1 MSQSRLILSAGGLL
15 AAILLAV
22 AAAIVAG
29 YSVVAADQ
37 GAMLKFKPEQ
47 HDFGKVTATNDSA
60 PLTVTVI
67 NKSRSAPITFTSI
80 VAAETFS
87 IQSDKCSGSPLAPG
101 KSCKVEVVFHPM
113 VTGKVSAPN
122 GLTFTDSAPNS
133 PQQVQLEGQGTVGSF
148 FRRRCGRRDQ
158 WRGSS
163 WPMSSLRPCAEP
175 TTALCRRPAARGRS
189 LSTRLSL
196 RIPSTRTGTSSP
208 AALTI

>member
-15 AAILLAV
+15 AALLLAV

-37 GAMLKFKPEQ
+37 GAMLKFKPDQ

-60 PLTVTVI
+60 LLTVTVT

-101 KSCKVEVVFHPM
+101 RSCKVAVVFHPM
-113 VTGKVSAPN
+113 VTGKVNAPN

-148 FRRRCGRRDQ
+148 
-158 WRGSS
+158 
-163 WPMSSLRPCAEP
+163 L
-175 TTALCRRPAARGRS
+175 
-189 LSTRLSL
+189 
-196 RIPSTRTGTSSP
+196 
-208 AALTI
+208 

>member
-37 GAMLKFKPEQ
+37 GAMLKFKPDQ

-60 PLTVTVI
+60 PLTVTVT
-67 NKSRSAPITFTSI
+67 NKSTSAPITFTSI

-101 KSCKVEVVFHPM
+101 RSCKVEVVFHPM
-113 VTGKVSAPN
+113 VTGKISAPN
-122 GLTFTDSAPNS
+122 GLTFTDSAQNS
-133 PQQVQLEGQGTVGSF
+133 PQQVDLEGQGTVGSF
-148 FRRRCGRRDQ
+148 F
-158 WRGSS
+158 
-163 WPMSSLRPCAEP
+163 
-175 TTALCRRPAARGRS
+175 
-189 LSTRLSL
+189 
-196 RIPSTRTGTSSP
+196 
-208 AALTI
+208 